1 MSIENDKEYHEITI
15 KGVRDAGDDW
25 AITRDDGFS
34 LLVPKTNDLK
44 YYKPRTGDV
53 MRSYGKGV
61 GYPVRGITINGRLG
75 FYRNPR
81 EDREYQDKDLYG
93 SSCEEWLSRWDAGK
107 IVWSIEMGGLGPGYE
122 QAIQITVAELLRVMI
137 GQNYDPSQWTDQ
149 TIFTEHRN
157 NIEMLLRDSEVVS
170 KLELSG
176 AQYSAAFGLAS
187 ELFRKG
193 PVKVLTEFNKVDEND
208 RLIQVCKNFPGC

>member
-1 MSIENDKEYHEITI
+1 MSHD
-15 KGVRDAGDDW
+15 
-25 AITRDDGFS
+25 
-34 LLVPKTNDLK
+34 LLVQMA
-44 YYKPRTGDV
+44 Y
-53 MRSYGKGV
+53 
-61 GYPVRGITINGRLG
+61 
-75 FYRNPR
+75 
-81 EDREYQDKDLYG
+81 
-93 SSCEEWLSRWDAGK
+93 W
-107 IVWSIEMGGLGPGYE
+107 
-122 QAIQITVAELLRVMI
+122 
-137 GQNYDPSQWTDQ
+137 YDILVFSGT
-149 TIFTEHRN
+149 TEHRN